1 MSMKAVQIVPMGK
14 QILANIKI
22 KMVKKLCFRTHK
34 RRKGIQLRAMT
45 ETTAALNDLD
55 KQKGPHGSA
64 SRPRRFDFL
73 FFNNT
78 QTCIDILLLLITGVY
93 FVSIYLG
100 FTV

>member
-1 MSMKAVQIVPMGK
+1 
-14 QILANIKI
+14 
-22 KMVKKLCFRTHK
+22 MVKKLCFRTLDE
-34 RRKGIQLRAMT
+34 RRYSCGAMT